1 MQSPF
6 VIISSPSGGG
16 KSTIAKKILQ
26 SSRRFAKAVSATT
39 RAPRIGEKNGKDYY
53 FLSVEEFRDKIA
65 QKKFLE
71 WEEVYTDKF
80 YGTLLSE
87 IEKLSKQKKIVI
99 LTLDIHGALKLKKE
113 FQDRVLTI
121 FLDIPNLEI
130 LRERLR
136 YRATESSASLE
147 DRLARAKY
155 ELSYKGQF
163 DIVIENTNLTN
174 TVEQAITAIDEF
186 LHKCKL

>member
-1 MQSPF
+1 M
-6 VIISSPSGGG
+6 
-16 KSTIAKKILQ
+16 
-26 SSRRFAKAVSATT
+26 
-39 RAPRIGEKNGKDYY
+39 
-53 FLSVEEFRDKIA
+53 
-65 QKKFLE
+65 
-71 WEEVYTDKF
+71 
-80 YGTLLSE
+80 
-87 IEKLSKQKKIVI
+87 
-99 LTLDIHGALKLKKE
+99 
-113 FQDRVLTI
+113 TI

-147 DRLARAKY
+147 DRLARAEY

-186 LHKCKL
+186 LHKCQL

>member
-39 RAPRIGEKNGKDYY
+39 RVPRIGEKNGKDYY

-130 LRERLR
+130 LRERLQ